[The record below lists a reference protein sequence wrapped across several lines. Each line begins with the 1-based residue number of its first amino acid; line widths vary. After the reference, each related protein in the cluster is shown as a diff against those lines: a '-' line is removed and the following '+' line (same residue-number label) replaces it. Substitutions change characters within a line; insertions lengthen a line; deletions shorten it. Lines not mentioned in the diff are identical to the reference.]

1 MDKVI
6 LQEAYD
12 EWTTKVEEAIRVV
25 QTKVKKRNTKIMV
38 KKLQRIWQGV
48 RQNLKKTVDE
58 RVRKILSERINLM
71 KEHIHNE
78 NAKTEANRI
87 KLITQQLRQ
96 KNRLQGAKIWE
107 IKRKIS
113 KQREQAHWVKNK
125 SGKKVDIMPEIQAAY
140 KEHFQSLL
148 QIREAR
154 TTEERDAELS
164 VATRFQEIVAMEEQ
178 SDRLTIGTDI
188 VKKAI
193 RKTKSN
199 RAPDR
204 SKWKAEWIK
213 KGGEE
218 MEKSLSKLF
227 NRIEEERQV
236 PRQWDQILIRSLHEK
251 GPKED
256 PGNKQG
262 IFLTNTISK
271 IYERVKLIQNEHNLN
286 NMSEMQCE
294 AQKNRSP
301 LDHTVT
307 LNAVIENQR
316 GRGERTYV
324 FFGDDENAL
333 TSCDLKIA

>member
-1 MDKVI
+1 M
-6 LQEAYD
+6 
-12 EWTTKVEEAIRVV
+12 VE
-25 QTKVKKRNTKIMV
+25 TKVKKRNTKIMV
-38 KKLQRIWQGV
+38 KKLQRIKQGI

-58 RVRKILSERINLM
+58 RVRKILSKRINLM

-107 IKRKIS
+107 IKRKLS

-125 SGKKVDIMPEIQAAY
+125 GGKKVDTMPEIREAY

-148 QIREAR
+148 QIKEAR
-154 TTEERDAELS
+154 TTEERNAELS

-188 VKKAI
+188 AKKAI
-193 RKTKSN
+193 GKTKSN

-236 PRQWDQILIRSLHEK
+236 PRQWDQILIRSLHKK

-256 PGNKQG
+256 LGNQRG

-286 NMSEMQCE
+286 NMSEMQCV
-294 AQKNRSP
+294 ARKNRP
-301 LDHTVT
+301 LLDHIFT
-307 LNAVIENQR
+307 LNAIIEN
-316 GRGERTYV
+316 
-324 FFGDDENAL
+324 
-333 TSCDLKIA
+333 